1 VAMEVW
7 MEEVAMEVWME
18 EVAMEVWMEE
28 VAMERI
34 YFYYYKP
41 SICISLL

>member
-1 VAMEVW
+1 MEVW

-28 VAMERI
+28 VMEMVEAVAAVH
-34 YFYYYKP
+34 YYE
-41 SICISLL
+41 C